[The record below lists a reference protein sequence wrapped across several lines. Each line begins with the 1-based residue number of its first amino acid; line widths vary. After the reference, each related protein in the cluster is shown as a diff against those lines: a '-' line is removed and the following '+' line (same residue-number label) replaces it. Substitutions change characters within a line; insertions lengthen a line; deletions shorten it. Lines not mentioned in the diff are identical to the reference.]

1 MHEQTGTKTWTP
13 IELLPTS
20 THWSQPKQA
29 QTVTFGPIVGWE
41 KKMRSSN
48 IISREIRFDA
58 SWCIYVMYVN
68 RNVHTSIIRIR
79 FGSNRS
85 KNSWHHERPC
95 MQPFWHGAFITGLA
109 FKELATWPTPTG
121 SFLNRST
128 YSYSSSNGNGSNFY
142 WIHLYPFFMK
152 EEAFQ
157 RCYHCNASFSM

>member
-1 MHEQTGTKTWTP
+1 MAMK
-13 IELLPTS
+13 LPTS
-20 THWSQPKQA
+20 LLMNITARSNSNLWPHF
-29 QTVTFGPIVGWE
+29 TRR
-41 KKMRSSN
+41 KKNLSN

-157 RCYHCNASFSM
+157 RCNHCKFLNVIMGEITFQLS